1 MTEPKPPRIPHLLD
15 DDAVAGEG
23 SSLMRAA
30 LRGARADVPGAAHV
44 EMLSRSIAAAVGGA
58 SGGGGDGDG
67 DPGGGGGGG
76 EGGGGGGGGGGAA
89 GGAGALGVTAKLGL
103 GGLALLVAIGAGVLA
118 TRSGAPAPATNAT
131 PMPIPTSRATAT
143 ATATPP
149 PAASVPALDVH
160 DLPPVPVP
168 VPVPADAARSGAA
181 DPARPSSVSAEEEM
195 TLLKSAQD
203 ALATSPADALARCD
217 EHARLHRTGS
227 LVEEREVIAVDALIR
242 LGRRSEAEA
251 RAARFR
257 VAHPASAYLRRLDTV
272 LGRAD

>member
-1 MTEPKPPRIPHLLD
+1 
-15 DDAVAGEG
+15 
-23 SSLMRAA
+23 
-30 LRGARADVPGAAHV
+30 
-44 EMLSRSIAAAVGGA
+44 
-58 SGGGGDGDG
+58 
-67 DPGGGGGGG
+67 
-76 EGGGGGGGGGGAA
+76 
-89 GGAGALGVTAKLGL
+89 VTAKLGL

-118 TRSGAPAPATNAT
+118 TRSGAPAPDTNAT
-131 PMPIPTSRATAT
+131 PIPIPTSRATATAT

-168 VPVPADAARSGAA
+168 ADAARSGAA
-181 DPARPSSVSAEEEM
+181 DPARPTSVSVEEEM

-217 EHARLHRTGS
+217 EHARIYRTGS